1 MRLIKG
7 LFMFL
12 IGMISFTVMATT
24 ATLEQKQKTELVK
37 ELCSI
42 SMPVSVVINDNAAL
56 FPSNDK
62 LPLELKRQ
70 CLTQLAIITDVGWNF
85 QNKPALKIH
94 YKEKLL
100 ESCNLDFTDK
110 TNPFCLTNR
119 NNL

>member
-37 ELCSI
+37 DVCSY
-42 SMPVSVVINDNAAL
+42 SMPVSVVINDNAAF

-62 LPLELKRQ
+62 SPLELKRQ
-70 CLTQLAIITDVGWNF
+70 CLTPLVMTTDVGWNC
-85 QNKPALKIH
+85 QSKPTLKIH

-100 ESCNLDFTDK
+100 ENCNLDFTDK
-110 TNPFCLTNR
+110 TNPFCPTNR
-119 NNL
+119 NNF